1 MRHNEKGIVDTVI
14 ISETVDGNKLV
25 KIKARDLRIPEL
37 GDKFSSRHGQ
47 RLHAILEN

>member
-25 KIKARDLRIPEL
+25 KIKKEVQSEPPLYNY
-37 GDKFSSRHGQ
+37 F
-47 RLHAILEN
+47 